1 MRQKTI
7 KNLHFYWTDTELTKK
22 DSLFSS
28 NDFSYDL
35 SILSFVSISQTPEE
49 AKYVLHIFRTN
60 KEVNVQNEHMIKQ
73 VCFQVNI
80 SRATDFYKNAVNGEI
95 AQRDEPYSTF
105 ASEDLLDILELGIG
119 ARAMLVR
126 NINTEDGLVNG
137 AFGTITGLEK
147 SSDNVIKAVYVRFDH
162 PQSGKKT
169 YLQVNNHEHNTKTFS

>member
-1 MRQKTI
+1 MFQVGVRRNNTKVMMAG
-7 KNLHFYWTDTELTKK
+7 KLKFALLFYDLTDSALTKK

-28 NDFSYDL
+28 NDL
-35 SILSFVSISQTPEE
+35 SILSSVSISQTPEE

-60 KEVNVQNEHMIKQ
+60 KEVNVQNEHLIKQ

-95 AQRDEPYSTF
+95 TQRDEPYSTF

-126 NINTEDGLVNG
+126 NINTDDGLVNG
-137 AFGTITGLEK
+137 AFGTITGLKK
-147 SSDNVIKAVYVRFDH
+147 SSDNIIKAVYIRFDH
-162 PQSGKKT
+162 P
-169 YLQVNNHEHNTKTFS
+169 

>member
-1 MRQKTI
+1 M
-7 KNLHFYWTDTELTKK
+7 
-22 DSLFSS
+22 
-28 NDFSYDL
+28 
-35 SILSFVSISQTPEE
+35 
-49 AKYVLHIFRTN
+49 
-60 KEVNVQNEHMIKQ
+60 NVQNEHMIKQ

-95 AQRDEPYSTF
+95 TQRDEPYSTF

-169 YLQVNNHEHNTKTFS
+169 YFQVNNHEHNTKTFS

>member
-1 MRQKTI
+1 MESGIQNNNSHRNHEKDDKEFAFLLNRHRTHEKGQPFFLERFLERFIYTVICFYFTNTRGSKICFT
-7 KNLHFYWTDTELTKK
+7 HF
-22 DSLFSS
+22 
-28 NDFSYDL
+28 
-35 SILSFVSISQTPEE
+35 P
-49 AKYVLHIFRTN
+49 N

-126 NINTEDGLVNG
+126 NINTEDG
-137 AFGTITGLEK
+137 
-147 SSDNVIKAVYVRFDH
+147 
-162 PQSGKKT
+162 
-169 YLQVNNHEHNTKTFS
+169 

>member
-1 MRQKTI
+1 M
-7 KNLHFYWTDTELTKK
+7 NEH
-22 DSLFSS
+22 
-28 NDFSYDL
+28 
-35 SILSFVSISQTPEE
+35 
-49 AKYVLHIFRTN
+49 
-60 KEVNVQNEHMIKQ
+60 NEHMIKQ

-95 AQRDEPYSTF
+95 TQRDEPYSTF

-169 YLQVNNHEHNTKTFS
+169 YLQVNNHEHNSVRISPVEDNLHGRNMIRKQLPLKLGWAATIHNVQGMTLKEVVVSLKTTFAAGMAYVALSRVS

>member
-28 NDFSYDL
+28 NDFSNDL
-35 SILSFVSISQTPEE
+35 SILSSVSISQTPEE

-60 KEVNVQNEHMIKQ
+60 KEVNEHNEHMIKQ

-95 AQRDEPYSTF
+95 TQSDEPYSTF

-147 SSDNVIKAVYVRFDH
+147 SSDNVIKAVYVRFDY

>member
-1 MRQKTI
+1 MFQVGVRRNNTKVMMAG
-7 KNLHFYWTDTELTKK
+7 KLKFALLFYDLTDSALTKK

-28 NDFSYDL
+28 NDFSNDL
-35 SILSFVSISQTPEE
+35 SILSSVSISQTPEE

-60 KEVNVQNEHMIKQ
+60 KEVNVQNEHLIKQ

-95 AQRDEPYSTF
+95 TQRDEPYSTF

-126 NINTEDGLVNG
+126 NINTDDCLVNG
-137 AFGTITGLEK
+137 AFGTITGLKK
-147 SSDNVIKAVYVRFDH
+147 SSDNIIKAVYIRFDH
-162 PQSGKKT
+162 P
-169 YLQVNNHEHNTKTFS
+169 